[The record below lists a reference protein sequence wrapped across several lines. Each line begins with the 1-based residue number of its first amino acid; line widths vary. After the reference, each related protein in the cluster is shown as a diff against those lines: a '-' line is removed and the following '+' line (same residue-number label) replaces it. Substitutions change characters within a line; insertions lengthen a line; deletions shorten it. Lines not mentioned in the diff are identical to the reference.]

1 MKLIWFCDIS
11 YSLQIG
17 KRPLVKTAVIII
29 RKLCYERRDEVNARM
44 ICAGWDDK
52 EGGQV
57 KLFGNFYFYFKFEK
71 IIYWSII
78 LKTRAEIA
86 NRSH

>member
-1 MKLIWFCDIS
+1 MKLIRFCDIS

-17 KRPLVKTAVIII
+17 KRPLVKTAAIIF
-29 RKLCYERRDEVNARM
+29 RKLCYERRDEINAGI

-57 KLFGNFYFYFKFEK
+57 KLFRGF
-71 IIYWSII
+71 
-78 LKTRAEIA
+78 
-86 NRSH
+86 

>member
-1 MKLIWFCDIS
+1 MKLIRFCDIS

-17 KRPLVKTAVIII
+17 KRPLVKTAAIIF
-29 RKLCYERRDEVNARM
+29 RKLCYERRDEINAGI

-57 KLFGNFYFYFKFEK
+57 KPFRDF
-71 IIYWSII
+71 
-78 LKTRAEIA
+78 
-86 NRSH
+86 